1 MDLAK
6 IELIEKKVSTYQ
18 RTLDNSIIDIFEA
31 EDLFDE
37 IYEIFKTKM
46 DKEHQLDAK
55 GNQLPQ
61 IVNSIIHGKLV
72 QIDLNI
78 AISSGDLG
86 LMFVPKKR
94 MVGTLIKGKLMEVNL
109 DSIEAREDA

>member
-46 DKEHQLDAK
+46 DKKHQLDAK
-55 GNQLPQ
+55 GN
-61 IVNSIIHGKLV
+61 
-72 QIDLNI
+72 
-78 AISSGDLG
+78 
-86 LMFVPKKR
+86 
-94 MVGTLIKGKLMEVNL
+94 
-109 DSIEAREDA
+109 